1 MKKTV
6 DELRKLIKFKKTTE
20 VGDIVLIAAKNPDM
34 LVYAVV
40 RAIDRD
46 DSRRDEWW
54 HVHMTMLLMPLQ
66 PVVWTLRAPQM
77 TGQEIFT
84 MGGNER
90 FMQAI
95 ELPGEEKPEPAAK
108 VVKPIRRI
116 K

>member
-1 MKKTV
+1 MKKTLA
-6 DELRKLIKFKKTTE
+6 ELQKIIKFKETTE
-20 VGDIVLIAAKNPDM
+20 VGDIVLVAAKNPDIV
-34 LVYAVV
+34 VYAVV

-46 DSRRDEWW
+46 ESRREEWW
-54 HVHMTMLLMPLQ
+54 HVHMTMLSIPPQ
-66 PVVWTLRAPQM
+66 PVVWTLRQPQM

-95 ELPGEEKPEPAAK
+95 KTFKEEAPAAK
-108 VVKPIRRI
+108 ATQPKPIRRI